1 MGLESYRDDARAAL
15 ASFLLHA
22 VTQEGR
28 LYGALLPEQHP
39 FSFCQL
45 LSLTFHELKCL
56 FFACGFVTTK
66 KGMPQKLWFL

>member
-45 LSLTFHELKCL
+45 LGLTF
-56 FFACGFVTTK
+56 
-66 KGMPQKLWFL
+66 